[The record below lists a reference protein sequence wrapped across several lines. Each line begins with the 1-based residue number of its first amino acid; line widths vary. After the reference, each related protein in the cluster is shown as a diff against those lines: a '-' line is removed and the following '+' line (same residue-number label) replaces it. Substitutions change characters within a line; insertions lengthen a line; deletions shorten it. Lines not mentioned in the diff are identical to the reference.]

1 LFYGHLVDF
10 GNRRCDY
17 HYGGG
22 IFDGMGK
29 MNADMK
35 SKNQEYIDI
44 AANRMMA
51 DQVEQLRAELEQA
64 REIIS
69 GLSAKLNERFT
80 RCTYCGYKIDY
91 NADSEA
97 ETISAMFEINRHALT
112 CEKDPRAKE
121 LEQARAHL
129 GNLLAVIHGDGGQ
142 YQAEYGDLAA
152 TTDAILKWR
161 GAMLRIGEI
170 EEAARWIPVSD
181 PPNGESGEGG
191 DYIIATKFGHVFEAE
206 HHYSDHTWHAGTRQL
221 SNVTHYRP
229 LPTPPEAQS

>member
-1 LFYGHLVDF
+1 
-10 GNRRCDY
+10 
-17 HYGGG
+17 
-22 IFDGMGK
+22 
-29 MNADMK
+29 MNAQLSGALDAVE
-35 SKNQEYIDI
+35 NDI
-44 AANRMMA
+44 NN
-51 DQVEQLRAELEQA
+51 LRAELEQA

-69 GLSAKLNERFT
+69 DLSAKLNERFT
-80 RCTYCGYKIDY
+80 RCTYCGYKIEY

-97 ETISAMFEINRHALT
+97 ETISAMFEINRPALT

-142 YQAEYGDLAA
+142 YQQDHGTDHAVK
-152 TTDAILKWR
+152 DAITKWYKTR
-161 GAMLRIGEI
+161 ENLITALGLNESLCNRIAEL

>member
-1 LFYGHLVDF
+1 LVYDHPVDF

-170 EEAARWIPVSD
+170 EEAARWIPVSERLPED
-181 PPNGESGEGG
+181 ELTVLATSGGAVDTSCIFEGAW
-191 DYIIATKFGHVFEAE
+191 YQL
-206 HHYSDHTWHAGTRQL
+206 GTPVRITHWRQ
-221 SNVTHYRP
+221 
-229 LPTPPEAQS
+229 LPTPPEVQS